1 METERL
7 KITNSFFMIIEIT
20 AGLIMFSNKAMFWG
34 TIAYIIDVFFQC
46 LILLGTINT
55 TIKNSVQ
62 EKMQMIYDKGL
73 FLFIYVLMILGVYI
87 YCIGYS
93 RDNIQNDSMPSL
105 WSWYARIISIILF
118 FFFTPILNKQV
129 NNILESVDSKN
140 NQQYGIIICHILL
153 IFVFI
158 QYIIS
163 MFYQAD
169 GFIV

>member
-1 METERL
+1 
-7 KITNSFFMIIEIT
+7 
-20 AGLIMFSNKAMFWG
+20 
-34 TIAYIIDVFFQC
+34 
-46 LILLGTINT
+46 
-55 TIKNSVQ
+55 
-62 EKMQMIYDKGL
+62 MQMIYDKGL

-105 WSWYARIISIILF
+105 WSWYARIISIILLCF
-118 FFFTPILNKQV
+118 VTPILNKQV